1 MTLVKICGITTL
13 EDALVAIEAG
23 ADLLGFVFYPKSS
36 RYVGIE
42 VVKEIVSAI
51 RDGRPETGDQKP
63 ERPSDD
69 RSPISSLRSPHLI
82 GLFVNETPA
91 RILEILAFA
100 QLDYAQLHG
109 DEPPEVLATLGNSGF
124 KALRTKDMTTALTDA
139 TRFTTIR
146 NSQFAIRNPQFA
158 IRNSQFALRNSQ
170 STIRNSQFAI
180 RNPPPSLLIDTYDP
194 NAYGGTG
201 KRGDWAIAAA
211 ICRLYKRVL
220 LAGGLTVENV
230 AEAIAAVQPW
240 GVDVSSGVE
249 ASPGRKD
256 AEKVRAFVR
265 AAKSVQQVL

>member
-13 EDALVAIEAG
+13 EDAQVAIKAG
-23 ADLLGFVFYPKSS
+23 ADLLGFNFYPKSS
-36 RYVGIE
+36 RYVTPE
-42 VVKEIVSAI
+42 ALREIVSAI
-51 RDGRPETGDQKP
+51 RDGRAETGDQRP

-100 QLDYAQLHG
+100 KLDYAQLHG
-109 DEPPEVLATLGNSGF
+109 DEPPEVLATLGNNGF
-124 KALRTKDMTTALTDA
+124 KALRAKDMTTALTDA
-139 TRFTTIR
+139 KRFTTIR
-146 NSQFAIRNPQFA
+146 NSQPA
-158 IRNSQFALRNSQ
+158 IRNS
-170 STIRNSQFAI
+170 
-180 RNPPPSLLIDTYDP
+180 PPFLLIDTYDP

-201 KRGDWAIAAA
+201 KRGDWAIAAE

-265 AAKSVQQVL
+265 AAKAV